1 MIQKNNENLGGY
13 QPFYGNIRSF
23 LKGLKES
30 NELLTV
36 FLSSIFIFNL
46 IFTTILVSSKEQE
59 NLVQNSI
66 PFLRQV
72 NTLDRLSYFQK
83 NQSLRLNFATLNI
96 STDKII
102 EDLKNQETAKNSI
115 IEISDKSNLVVDM
128 KDVLGKKQNL
138 NSTYSTQDSALE
150 FSEEVKKSEMV
161 KNSQPNQNQKPEA
174 IPNSVPIFNKNIFSI
189 PKIGLINSVLE
200 EASLRNISDIDQK
213 LLYNAVIENQVTH
226 QLCIDGHSYIYGHSE
241 PVTSSEAH
249 FPAVN
254 IFTNLN
260 NLVSGDI
267 IEVRNKDGQVC
278 KYQVSHWDRVE
289 TMADQKLS
297 VDQLNFAF
305 NPGEEIALTIQT
317 CQKGSSTVR
326 LLLRAK
332 LVE

>member
-150 FSEEVKKSEMV
+150 FSEEVKKSE
-161 KNSQPNQNQKPEA
+161 
-174 IPNSVPIFNKNIFSI
+174 
-189 PKIGLINSVLE
+189 
-200 EASLRNISDIDQK
+200 
-213 LLYNAVIENQVTH
+213 
-226 QLCIDGHSYIYGHSE
+226 
-241 PVTSSEAH
+241 
-249 FPAVN
+249 
-254 IFTNLN
+254 
-260 NLVSGDI
+260 
-267 IEVRNKDGQVC
+267 
-278 KYQVSHWDRVE
+278 
-289 TMADQKLS
+289 
-297 VDQLNFAF
+297 
-305 NPGEEIALTIQT
+305 
-317 CQKGSSTVR
+317 
-326 LLLRAK
+326 
-332 LVE
+332 